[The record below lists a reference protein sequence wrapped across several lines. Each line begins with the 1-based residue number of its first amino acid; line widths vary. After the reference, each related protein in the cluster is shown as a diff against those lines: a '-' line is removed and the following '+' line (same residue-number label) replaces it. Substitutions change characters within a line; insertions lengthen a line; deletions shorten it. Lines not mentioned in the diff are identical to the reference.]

1 MKRTPI
7 ALASIVTAALALSA
21 CTSAAD
27 LEAKNGSSQGT
38 GTGAVT
44 IPVYDSSK
52 ITEQPEISALLP
64 DSVKADGK
72 LTIGASTDYAPAEF
86 LDPAGNAVGY
96 DVDLAKALG
105 KVLGLEVE
113 VTTAQFDSIIPA
125 VGTKYDLGI
134 SSFTIT
140 KERQESATLI
150 SYINVGSQF
159 NVPKGNPKQ
168 LDVSSSVN
176 LCGLTIGVQTGTAQ
190 EETLNDYSQG
200 CQSTGHKP
208 IQVKSYA
215 AHSDAATALA
225 GGALD
230 ATFSDSTVAGYAL
243 LQTGGQVE
251 TAGEVVDSAP
261 QGVVVS
267 ADDTATAEAVQK
279 ALQYLMDEGMWSEI
293 LQTWGIDESQALN
306 SAEINPIV

>member
-7 ALASIVTAALALSA
+7 AFASIAAAVLALSA

-27 LEAKNGSSQGT
+27 LEAKTGSSSGP
-38 GTGAVT
+38 GAGAVT

-230 ATFSDSTVAGYAL
+230 ATFSDSTVAGYAQ

-279 ALQYLMDEGMWSEI
+279 ALQYLMDEGMWLEI
-293 LQTWGIDESQALN
+293 LTTWGIDESQALN
-306 SAEINPIV
+306 SAEINPVV